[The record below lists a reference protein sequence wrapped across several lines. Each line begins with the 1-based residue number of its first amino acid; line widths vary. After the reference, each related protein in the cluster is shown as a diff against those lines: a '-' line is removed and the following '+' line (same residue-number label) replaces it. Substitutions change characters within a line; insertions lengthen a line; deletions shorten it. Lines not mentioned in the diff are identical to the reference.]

1 MLFLWGGHKI
11 TIEPI
16 PHFEKIIEKKS
27 DNFLVLTRSGL
38 IMDKALKD
46 TDVVYHVVIKGL
58 LSTEKEKLE
67 IPYEV
72 KNTLIGFKD

>member
-1 MLFLWGGHKI
+1 
-11 TIEPI
+11 
-16 PHFEKIIEKKS
+16 
-27 DNFLVLTRSGL
+27 
-38 IMDKALKD
+38 MDKALKD